1 MKVNEM
7 LNKNQRPKV
16 LDAIE
21 RIVAIRAEDPSATAE
36 MISQRVGLTRARV
49 SQLLAE
55 MKLPPR
61 LSRAQAVGALNL
73 ASHSKTLAAELAVAA
88 NLIEKGFAVYQP
100 VTNLGFQCDLIAMRN
115 DGVVMTVDVRSERR
129 PGESRL
135 AEDSEFD
142 VIASVATLLIEGSLV
157 YKVSFSRNMESG
169 AN

>member
-1 MKVNEM
+1 M

-36 MISQRVGLTRARV
+36 MISKRVGLTRARV

-73 ASHSKTLAAELAVAA
+73 ASHSKNLAAELAVAA
-88 NLIEKGFAVYQP
+88 NLIEKGFAVFQP
-100 VTNLGFQCDLIAMRN
+100 ATNLAFQCDLIAMRN
-115 DGVVMTVDVRSERR
+115 DGAVMTVDVKSEKR
-129 PGESRL
+129 PGETRL
-135 AEDSEFD
+135 AEETEFD

-157 YKVSFSRNMESG
+157 YKVSFSKDMESV